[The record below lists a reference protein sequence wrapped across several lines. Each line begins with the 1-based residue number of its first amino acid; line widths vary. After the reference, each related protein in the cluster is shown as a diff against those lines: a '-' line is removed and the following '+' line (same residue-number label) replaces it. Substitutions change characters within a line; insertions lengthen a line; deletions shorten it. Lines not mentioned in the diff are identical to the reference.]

1 LTPSS
6 TPSPVPVRE
15 RYEGR
20 IAGVGTTSGIRLV
33 VGKWARTPL
42 GTFADVMVERPDGHR
57 VLLAP
62 SDAVRDVI
70 EATYVFDEVRVE
82 PVSVTESGATWD
94 VSSPSLSLR
103 IGFGRRARLGWLL
116 RLVPPRLAT
125 STRWATLVDP
135 VAGRV
140 LDGVRTRGVAREGR
154 REWYGATDLH
164 LVTSAS
170 GSFDGVPLG
179 TLAPVDPPCGFGF
192 SSTPRTPSVTSVVT
206 TIERVS

>member
-1 LTPSS
+1 VTP
-6 TPSPVPVRE
+6 PPAPVRE

-20 IAGVGTTSGIRLV
+20 IAGVGTSSGIRLV
-33 VGKWARTPL
+33 VGNWRRTPL
-42 GTFADVMVERPDGHR
+42 DAFADVMVERSDGHR

-62 SDAVRDVI
+62 SEAVRDVI

-82 PVSVTESGATWD
+82 PVSVVESGTTWE
-94 VSSPSLSLR
+94 VSSPSLSLQ
-103 IGFGRRARLGWLL
+103 IGFGRRAGLGWLL
-116 RLVPPRLAT
+116 RLVPGRLAT
-125 STRWATLVDP
+125 STRWASLVDP

-154 REWYGATDLH
+154 REWYGATDLR

-170 GSFDGVPLG
+170 GSFEGHPLG
-179 TLAPVDPPCGFGF
+179 TLAPVDPPCRFGF

-206 TIERVS
+206 TIEQLA